1 MRDRN
6 KMKRRL
12 SSEVDA
18 TIVDVNDFKESQ
30 DTVDCDTYDV
40 IFINGFLSCNETTS
54 QCCGFHPC
62 NEWYDSI
69 TNND

>member
-18 TIVDVNDFKESQ
+18 TIVDVNDLKESQ
-30 DTVDCDTYDV
+30 DTVECDTYDV
-40 IFINGFLSCNETTS
+40 IL
-54 QCCGFHPC
+54 
-62 NEWYDSI
+62 
-69 TNND
+69 